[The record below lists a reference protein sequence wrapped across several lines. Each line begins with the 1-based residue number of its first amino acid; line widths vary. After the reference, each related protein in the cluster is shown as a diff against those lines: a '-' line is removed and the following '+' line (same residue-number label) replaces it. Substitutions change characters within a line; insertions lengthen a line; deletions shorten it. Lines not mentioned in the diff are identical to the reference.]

1 MNYQKKEYEKKI
13 RTMDDKQF
21 CEIYSAFYGEKIDRI
36 GQLAQHVSDGEE
48 LKELIEFFIAQ
59 LKKQDND

>member
-1 MNYQKKEYEKKI
+1 
-13 RTMDDKQF
+13 MDDKQF

-59 LKKQDND
+59 LKQQDND